1 MADTETKKKYKL
13 QQRLSATEFLT
24 LHPESDA
31 TVIEYDS
38 SKSGLTASNVQ
49 DAIDQIMASG
59 TGVTGVKGNA
69 ESTYRRRQVN
79 LTPANIGAQ
88 PSFTDGSATIATES
102 NNVVTIRQGVTQ
114 TGGKIANSTASNITL
129 GTAAKKTATTS
140 MSSTPSDSNILT
152 EKAVSTI
159 LGGYVTNVAYDS
171 TNKKITKTIGGTTS
185 DVVTASTL
193 KTAMAL
199 NNVTNNRQ
207 IKGLATGTT
216 NGHIVVFGSD
226 GYTVADGGKS
236 VSDIVAIAEGKT
248 STYVTNTTQMPSLN
262 VQTDSVTVT
271 SFKDKDGNA
280 VPLSAFSLGST
291 VLITNTNVPDR
302 WVSEITSTSITLSI
316 LETTKV
322 DVSGFV
328 EKTTTIAGIDLQDN
342 ITATELKS
350 ALGVSTLEG
359 YFKDG
364 VANNADKLDG
374 HDSSYFATATALGNK
389 QDKITSSNKLSADL
403 ISDGTTNKVF
413 TATEKTKLSGIAAGA
428 EVNVQ
433 SDWSVT
439 DSSSDAFI
447 KNKPTSMKN
456 PTSLSITVNGGTA
469 VTYDGSTQKSVTIDY
484 RGKADASKANYVS
497 ISSEN
502 KPGLYF
508 TANADKSVTLAQ
520 DSKYSSA
527 AGKIVRDE
535 ATAKAQTFR
544 TVAGLSDS
552 NNAKAVSFES
562 VAYPGQFITISAD
575 GYLELTDGSNAA
587 DATFLLSENTTKMP
601 TSTATPTPN
610 NNTQNNNAS
619 TANTTLK
626 KATITVKNG
635 KKKVSKVT
643 IKRKKKVTNIDK

>member
-38 SKSGLTASNVQ
+38 SKSGLDANNVQ
-49 DAIDQIMASG
+49 DAIDKIMASG

-69 ESTYRRRQVN
+69 ESTYRRGNVN

-102 NNVVTIRQGVTQ
+102 NNVVTIKAGVTQ
-114 TGGKIANSTASNITL
+114 SGGKIANSTGSNITL

-328 EKTTTIAGIDLQDN
+328 EKTTKIAGIDLQDD
-342 ITATELKS
+342 ITTTELKS

-359 YFKDG
+359 YFTDG
-364 VANNADKLDG
+364 VANNSDKLDG

-389 QDKITSSNKLSADL
+389 QDKITSTNKLSADL

-413 TATEKTKLSGIAAGA
+413 TDTEKTKLSGIAAGA

-433 SDWSVT
+433 SDWNVT
-439 DSSSDAFI
+439 DNTSDAFI

-469 VTYDGSTQKSVTIDY
+469 ITYDGSAQKSVTIDY
-484 RGKADASKANYVS
+484 RGKADASNISGGTYSAVAVNNQGIVTGGYNS
-497 ISSEN
+497 IEV
-502 KPGLYF
+502 G
-508 TANADKSVTLAQ
+508 TTVNADP
-520 DSKYSSA
+520 SSSLVV
-527 AGKIVRDE
+527 GGLFFRLLE
-535 ATAKAQTFR
+535 A
-544 TVAGLSDS
+544 
-552 NNAKAVSFES
+552 
-562 VAYPGQFITISAD
+562 
-575 GYLELTDGSNAA
+575 
-587 DATFLLSENTTKMP
+587 
-601 TSTATPTPN
+601 
-610 NNTQNNNAS
+610 
-619 TANTTLK
+619 
-626 KATITVKNG
+626 
-635 KKKVSKVT
+635 
-643 IKRKKKVTNIDK
+643 

>member
-69 ESTYRRRQVN
+69 ESAYRTGNVN

-102 NNVVTIRQGVTQ
+102 NNVVTIKAGVTQ
-114 TGGKIANSTASNITL
+114 SGGKIANSTGSNITL

-185 DVVTASTL
+185 DVVTAGTL

-262 VQTDSVTVT
+262 VQTDSVTIT

-302 WVSEITSTSITLSI
+302 WVSEITSTSITLST

-322 DVSGFV
+322 DISGFV

-342 ITATELKS
+342 ITTTELKS

-359 YFKDG
+359 YFTDG

-389 QDKITSSNKLSADL
+389 QDKITSTNKLSADL

-433 SDWSVT
+433 SDWNVT

-447 KNKPTSMKN
+447 KNKPTTMKN

-469 VTYDGSTQKSVTIDY
+469 ITYDGSAQKSVTIDY
-484 RGKADASKANYVS
+484 RGKADASNITKGTYSAVAVNTQGIVTGGYNS
-497 ISSEN
+497 IEV
-502 KPGLYF
+502 G
-508 TANADKSVTLAQ
+508 TTVNADP
-520 DSKYSSA
+520 SSSLVV
-527 AGKIVRDE
+527 GGLFFRLLE
-535 ATAKAQTFR
+535 A
-544 TVAGLSDS
+544 
-552 NNAKAVSFES
+552 
-562 VAYPGQFITISAD
+562 
-575 GYLELTDGSNAA
+575 
-587 DATFLLSENTTKMP
+587 
-601 TSTATPTPN
+601 
-610 NNTQNNNAS
+610 
-619 TANTTLK
+619 
-626 KATITVKNG
+626 
-635 KKKVSKVT
+635 
-643 IKRKKKVTNIDK
+643 

>member
-31 TVIEYDS
+31 TVIEYDNS
-38 SKSGLTASNVQ
+38 TSGLTASNVQ
-49 DAIDQIMASG
+49 EAIDQIMASG

-69 ESTYRRRQVN
+69 ESTYRTGQVN

-102 NNVVTIRQGVTQ
+102 NNVVTIKAGVTQ
-114 TGGKIANSTASNITL
+114 SGGKIANSTGSNITL

-193 KTAMAL
+193 KTAMEL

-207 IKGLATGTT
+207 IKGLASGTT

-302 WVSEITSTSITLSI
+302 WVSEITSTSITLST

-322 DVSGFV
+322 DISGFV

-342 ITATELKS
+342 ITTTELKS

-359 YFKDG
+359 YFTDG

-389 QDKITSSNKLSADL
+389 QDKITSTNKLSADL

-433 SDWSVT
+433 SDWNVT
-439 DSSSDAFI
+439 DNTSDAFI

-469 VTYDGSTQKSVTIDY
+469 VTYDGSAQKSVTIDY
-484 RGKADASKANYVS
+484 RGKADASNISGGTFSAVAVNNQGIVTGGYNS
-497 ISSEN
+497 IEV
-502 KPGLYF
+502 G
-508 TANADKSVTLAQ
+508 TTVNADPSTSLVVGGLFF
-520 DSKYSSA
+520 
-527 AGKIVRDE
+527 RLLE
-535 ATAKAQTFR
+535 A
-544 TVAGLSDS
+544 
-552 NNAKAVSFES
+552 
-562 VAYPGQFITISAD
+562 
-575 GYLELTDGSNAA
+575 
-587 DATFLLSENTTKMP
+587 
-601 TSTATPTPN
+601 
-610 NNTQNNNAS
+610 
-619 TANTTLK
+619 
-626 KATITVKNG
+626 
-635 KKKVSKVT
+635 
-643 IKRKKKVTNIDK
+643 

>member
-69 ESTYRRRQVN
+69 ESTYRTGNVN
-79 LTPANIGAQ
+79 LTPENIGAQ
-88 PSFTDGSATIATES
+88 KAFTDGSATIATES
-102 NNVVTIRQGVTQ
+102 NNVVTIKAGVTQ
-114 TGGKIANSTASNITL
+114 SGGKIANSTGSNITL

-328 EKTTTIAGIDLQDN
+328 EKTTKIAGIDLQDD
-342 ITATELKS
+342 ITTTELKS

-359 YFKDG
+359 YFTDG

-374 HDSSYFATATALGNK
+374 HDSSYFATATALNGK
-389 QDKITSSNKLSADL
+389 QDKITSTNKLSADL

-413 TATEKTKLSGIAAGA
+413 TATEKTKLSGIADGA

-447 KNKPTSMKN
+447 KNKPTTMKN

-469 VTYDGSTQKSVTIDY
+469 ITYDGSAQKSVTIDY
-484 RGKADASKANYVS
+484 RGKADASNITGGTYSAVKVNTQGIVTGGYNS
-497 ISSEN
+497 IEV
-502 KPGLYF
+502 G
-508 TANADKSVTLAQ
+508 TTVNADP
-520 DSKYSSA
+520 SSSLVV
-527 AGKIVRDE
+527 GGLFFRLLE
-535 ATAKAQTFR
+535 A
-544 TVAGLSDS
+544 
-552 NNAKAVSFES
+552 
-562 VAYPGQFITISAD
+562 
-575 GYLELTDGSNAA
+575 
-587 DATFLLSENTTKMP
+587 
-601 TSTATPTPN
+601 
-610 NNTQNNNAS
+610 
-619 TANTTLK
+619 
-626 KATITVKNG
+626 
-635 KKKVSKVT
+635 
-643 IKRKKKVTNIDK
+643 

>member
-69 ESTYRRRQVN
+69 ESEYRTGNVN
-79 LTPANIGAQ
+79 LTPENIGAQ
-88 PSFTDGSATIATES
+88 KAFTDGSATIATES
-102 NNVVTIRQGVTQ
+102 NNVVTIKAGVTQ
-114 TGGKIANSTASNITL
+114 SGGKIANSTGSNITL

-185 DVVTASTL
+185 DVVTAGTL

-262 VQTDSVTVT
+262 VQTDSVTIT

-302 WVSEITSTSITLSI
+302 WVSEITSTSITLST

-322 DVSGFV
+322 DISGFV

-342 ITATELKS
+342 ITTTELKS

-359 YFKDG
+359 YFTDG
-364 VANNADKLDG
+364 VANNSDKLDG
-374 HDSSYFATATALGNK
+374 HDSSYFATTTALGNK
-389 QDKITSSNKLSADL
+389 QDKITSTNKLSADL

-413 TATEKTKLSGIAAGA
+413 TSTEKTKLSGIAEGA

-433 SDWSVT
+433 SDWNVT

-447 KNKPTSMKN
+447 KNKPTTMKN

-469 VTYDGSTQKSVTIDY
+469 ITYDGSAQKSVTIDY
-484 RGKADASKANYVS
+484 RGKADASNIKGGTYSAVAVNNQGIVTGGYNS
-497 ISSEN
+497 IEV
-502 KPGLYF
+502 G
-508 TANADKSVTLAQ
+508 TTVNADPSTSLVVGGLFF
-520 DSKYSSA
+520 
-527 AGKIVRDE
+527 RLLE
-535 ATAKAQTFR
+535 A
-544 TVAGLSDS
+544 
-552 NNAKAVSFES
+552 
-562 VAYPGQFITISAD
+562 
-575 GYLELTDGSNAA
+575 
-587 DATFLLSENTTKMP
+587 
-601 TSTATPTPN
+601 
-610 NNTQNNNAS
+610 
-619 TANTTLK
+619 
-626 KATITVKNG
+626 
-635 KKKVSKVT
+635 
-643 IKRKKKVTNIDK
+643 

>member
-69 ESTYRRRQVN
+69 ESTYRTGNVN
-79 LTPANIGAQ
+79 LTPENIGAQ
-88 PSFTDGSATIATES
+88 KAFTDGSATIATES
-102 NNVVTIRQGVTQ
+102 NNIVTIKAGVTQ
-114 TGGKIANSTASNITL
+114 SGGKIANSTGSNITL

-140 MSSTPSDSNILT
+140 MSSTPSDSNVLT

-199 NNVTNNRQ
+199 NNVTNNKQ

-262 VQTDSVTVT
+262 VQTDSVTIT

-302 WVSEITSTSITLSI
+302 WVSEITSTSITLST

-322 DVSGFV
+322 DISGFV

-342 ITATELKS
+342 ITTTELKS

-359 YFKDG
+359 YFTDG

-389 QDKITSSNKLSADL
+389 QDKITSTNKLSADL

-433 SDWSVT
+433 SDWNVT

-447 KNKPTSMKN
+447 KNKPTTMKN

-469 VTYDGSTQKSVTIDY
+469 ITYDGSAQKSVTIDY
-484 RGKADASKANYVS
+484 RGKADASNISGGTYSAVAVNNQGIVTGGYNS
-497 ISSEN
+497 IEV
-502 KPGLYF
+502 G
-508 TANADKSVTLAQ
+508 TTVNADP
-520 DSKYSSA
+520 SSSLVV
-527 AGKIVRDE
+527 GGLFFRLLE
-535 ATAKAQTFR
+535 A
-544 TVAGLSDS
+544 
-552 NNAKAVSFES
+552 
-562 VAYPGQFITISAD
+562 
-575 GYLELTDGSNAA
+575 
-587 DATFLLSENTTKMP
+587 
-601 TSTATPTPN
+601 
-610 NNTQNNNAS
+610 
-619 TANTTLK
+619 
-626 KATITVKNG
+626 
-635 KKKVSKVT
+635 
-643 IKRKKKVTNIDK
+643 

>member
-69 ESTYRRRQVN
+69 ESAYRTGNVN

-102 NNVVTIRQGVTQ
+102 NNVVTIKAGVTQ
-114 TGGKIANSTASNITL
+114 SGGKIANSTGSNITL

-262 VQTDSVTVT
+262 VQTDSVTIT

-302 WVSEITSTSITLSI
+302 WVSEITSTSITLST

-322 DVSGFV
+322 DISGFV

-342 ITATELKS
+342 ITTTELKS

-359 YFKDG
+359 YFTDG

-389 QDKITSSNKLSADL
+389 QDKITSTNKLSADL

-433 SDWSVT
+433 SDWNVT

-447 KNKPTSMKN
+447 KNKPTTMKN

-469 VTYDGSTQKSVTIDY
+469 ITYDGSAQKSVTIDY
-484 RGKADASKANYVS
+484 RGKADASNITKGTYSAVAVNTQGIVTGGYNS
-497 ISSEN
+497 IEV
-502 KPGLYF
+502 G
-508 TANADKSVTLAQ
+508 TTVNADP
-520 DSKYSSA
+520 SSSLVV
-527 AGKIVRDE
+527 GGLFFRLLE
-535 ATAKAQTFR
+535 A
-544 TVAGLSDS
+544 
-552 NNAKAVSFES
+552 
-562 VAYPGQFITISAD
+562 
-575 GYLELTDGSNAA
+575 
-587 DATFLLSENTTKMP
+587 
-601 TSTATPTPN
+601 
-610 NNTQNNNAS
+610 
-619 TANTTLK
+619 
-626 KATITVKNG
+626 
-635 KKKVSKVT
+635 
-643 IKRKKKVTNIDK
+643 

>member
-69 ESTYRRRQVN
+69 ESAYRTGNVN
-79 LTPANIGAQ
+79 LTPENIGAQ
-88 PSFTDGSATIATES
+88 KAFTDGSAT
-102 NNVVTIRQGVTQ
+102 NNVVTIKAGVTQ
-114 TGGKIANSTASNITL
+114 SGGKIANSTGSNITL

-262 VQTDSVTVT
+262 VQTDSVTIT

-302 WVSEITSTSITLSI
+302 WVSEITSTSITLST

-322 DVSGFV
+322 DISGFV

-342 ITATELKS
+342 ITTTELKS

-359 YFKDG
+359 YFTDG

-389 QDKITSSNKLSADL
+389 QDKITSTNKLSADL

-433 SDWSVT
+433 SDWNVT

-447 KNKPTSMKN
+447 KNKPTTMKN

-469 VTYDGSTQKSVTIDY
+469 ITYDGSAQKSVTIDY
-484 RGKADASKANYVS
+484 RGKADASNITKGTYSAVAVNTQGIVTGGYNS
-497 ISSEN
+497 IEV
-502 KPGLYF
+502 G
-508 TANADKSVTLAQ
+508 TTVNADP
-520 DSKYSSA
+520 SSSLVV
-527 AGKIVRDE
+527 GGLFFRLLE
-535 ATAKAQTFR
+535 A
-544 TVAGLSDS
+544 
-552 NNAKAVSFES
+552 
-562 VAYPGQFITISAD
+562 
-575 GYLELTDGSNAA
+575 
-587 DATFLLSENTTKMP
+587 
-601 TSTATPTPN
+601 
-610 NNTQNNNAS
+610 
-619 TANTTLK
+619 
-626 KATITVKNG
+626 
-635 KKKVSKVT
+635 
-643 IKRKKKVTNIDK
+643 

>member
-31 TVIEYDS
+31 TVIEYDNS
-38 SKSGLTASNVQ
+38 TSGLAANNVQ

-69 ESTYRRRQVN
+69 ESTFRTGNVN

-88 PSFTDGSATIATES
+88 PKFNDGSATIASES
-102 NNVVTIRQGVTQ
+102 NNVVTIRQGVSQ
-114 TGGKIANSTASNITL
+114 TGGTIGNSTGSNITL

-140 MSSTPSDSNILT
+140 MSATPSDSNVLT

-171 TNKKITKTIGGTTS
+171 TNKKITKTVGGNVT

-193 KTAMAL
+193 KTDMAL

-207 IKGLATGTT
+207 IKGLASGTT
-216 NGHIVVFGSD
+216 SGHIVVFGSD

-248 STYVTNTTQMPSLN
+248 ATYITNTTQMPSLN

-271 SFKDKDGNA
+271 SFKDKDGTTI
-280 VPLSAFSLGST
+280 PISSFKLGDN
-291 VLITNTNVPDR
+291 VLITNTDVPDR
-302 WVSEITSTSITLSI
+302 WVSAITSSNITLSK

-322 DVSGFV
+322 DLSGYV

-342 ITATELKS
+342 ITSTELKT
-350 ALGVSTLEG
+350 ALGVDTLEG
-359 YFKDG
+359 YFTNG

-374 HDSSYFATATALGNK
+374 HDTNYFATASELDDK
-389 QDKITSSNKLSADL
+389 QDKITSTNKLSADL

-413 TATEKTKLSGIAAGA
+413 TSTEKTKLSGIASGA

-433 SDWSVT
+433 SDWNVT
-439 DSSSDAFI
+439 DNTSDAFI
-447 KNKPTSMKN
+447 KNKPTTMKN

-484 RGKADASKANYVS
+484 RGKADASS
-497 ISSEN
+497 ITS
-502 KPGLYF
+502 G
-508 TANADKSVTLAQ
+508 T
-520 DSKYSSA
+520 YSA
-527 AGKIVRDE
+527 
-535 ATAKAQTFR
+535 
-544 TVAGLSDS
+544 VA
-552 NNAKAVSFES
+552 V
-562 VAYPGQFITISAD
+562 
-575 GYLELTDGSNAA
+575 
-587 DATFLLSENTTKMP
+587 
-601 TSTATPTPN
+601 
-610 NNTQNNNAS
+610 NTQGIVTGGYNS
-619 TANTTLK
+619 
-626 KATITVKNG
+626 IEVGTVVDADPSSSLVVG
-635 KKKVSKVT
+635 GLFF
-643 IKRKKKVTNIDK
+643 RLLEA

>member
-69 ESTYRRRQVN
+69 ESAYRTGNVN
-79 LTPANIGAQ
+79 LTPENIGAQ
-88 PSFTDGSATIATES
+88 KAFTDGSATIATES
-102 NNVVTIRQGVTQ
+102 NNVVTIKAGVTQ
-114 TGGKIANSTASNITL
+114 SGGKIANSTGSNITL

-140 MSSTPSDSNILT
+140 MSSTPSDSNVLT

-159 LGGYVTNVAYDS
+159 LGGYITNVAYDS

-262 VQTDSVTVT
+262 VQTDSVTIT

-302 WVSEITSTSITLSI
+302 WVSEITSTSITLST

-322 DVSGFV
+322 DISGFV

-342 ITATELKS
+342 ITTTELKS

-359 YFKDG
+359 YFTNG
-364 VANNADKLDG
+364 VANDADKLDG

-389 QDKITSSNKLSADL
+389 QDKITSTNKLSADL

-433 SDWSVT
+433 SDWNVT

-447 KNKPTSMKN
+447 KNKPTTMKN

-469 VTYDGSTQKSVTIDY
+469 ITYDGSAQKSVTIDY
-484 RGKADASKANYVS
+484 RGKADASNITKGTYSAVAVNTQGIVTGGYNS
-497 ISSEN
+497 IEV
-502 KPGLYF
+502 G
-508 TANADKSVTLAQ
+508 TTVNADP
-520 DSKYSSA
+520 SSSLVV
-527 AGKIVRDE
+527 GGLFFRLLE
-535 ATAKAQTFR
+535 A
-544 TVAGLSDS
+544 
-552 NNAKAVSFES
+552 
-562 VAYPGQFITISAD
+562 
-575 GYLELTDGSNAA
+575 
-587 DATFLLSENTTKMP
+587 
-601 TSTATPTPN
+601 
-610 NNTQNNNAS
+610 
-619 TANTTLK
+619 
-626 KATITVKNG
+626 
-635 KKKVSKVT
+635 
-643 IKRKKKVTNIDK
+643 

>member
-69 ESTYRRRQVN
+69 ESAYRTGNVN
-79 LTPANIGAQ
+79 LTPENIGAQ
-88 PSFTDGSATIATES
+88 KAFTDGSATIANES
-102 NNVVTIRQGVTQ
+102 NNVVTIKAGVTQ
-114 TGGKIANSTASNITL
+114 SGGKIANSTGSNITL

-199 NNVTNNRQ
+199 NNVTNNKQ

-262 VQTDSVTVT
+262 VQTDSVTIT

-302 WVSEITSTSITLSI
+302 WVSEITSTSITLST

-322 DVSGFV
+322 DISGFV

-342 ITATELKS
+342 ITTTELKS

-359 YFKDG
+359 YFTDG

-389 QDKITSSNKLSADL
+389 QDKITSTNKLSADL

-433 SDWSVT
+433 SDWNVT

-447 KNKPTSMKN
+447 KNKPTTMKN

-469 VTYDGSTQKSVTIDY
+469 ITYDGSAQKSVTIDY
-484 RGKADASKANYVS
+484 RGKADASNITKGTYSAVAVNTQGIVTGGYNS
-497 ISSEN
+497 IEV
-502 KPGLYF
+502 G
-508 TANADKSVTLAQ
+508 TEVNADP
-520 DSKYSSA
+520 SSSLVV
-527 AGKIVRDE
+527 GGLFFRLLE
-535 ATAKAQTFR
+535 A
-544 TVAGLSDS
+544 
-552 NNAKAVSFES
+552 
-562 VAYPGQFITISAD
+562 
-575 GYLELTDGSNAA
+575 
-587 DATFLLSENTTKMP
+587 
-601 TSTATPTPN
+601 
-610 NNTQNNNAS
+610 
-619 TANTTLK
+619 
-626 KATITVKNG
+626 
-635 KKKVSKVT
+635 
-643 IKRKKKVTNIDK
+643 

>member
-69 ESTYRRRQVN
+69 ESAYRTGNVN
-79 LTPANIGAQ
+79 LTPENIGAQ
-88 PSFTDGSATIATES
+88 KAFTDGSATIATES
-102 NNVVTIRQGVTQ
+102 NNVVTIKAGVTQ
-114 TGGKIANSTASNITL
+114 SGGKIANSTGSNITL

-171 TNKKITKTIGGTTS
+171 TNKKITKTVGGTTS

-262 VQTDSVTVT
+262 VQTDSVTIT

-302 WVSEITSTSITLSI
+302 WVSEITSTSITLST

-322 DVSGFV
+322 DISGFV

-342 ITATELKS
+342 ITTTELKS

-359 YFKDG
+359 YFTDG

-389 QDKITSSNKLSADL
+389 QDKITSTNKLSADL

-433 SDWSVT
+433 SDWNVT

-447 KNKPTSMKN
+447 KNKPTTMKN

-469 VTYDGSTQKSVTIDY
+469 VTYDGSAQKSVTIDY
-484 RGKADASKANYVS
+484 RGKADASNITKGTYSAVAVNNQGIVTGGYNS
-497 ISSEN
+497 IEV
-502 KPGLYF
+502 G
-508 TANADKSVTLAQ
+508 TTVNADP
-520 DSKYSSA
+520 SSSLVV
-527 AGKIVRDE
+527 GGLFFRLLE
-535 ATAKAQTFR
+535 A
-544 TVAGLSDS
+544 
-552 NNAKAVSFES
+552 
-562 VAYPGQFITISAD
+562 
-575 GYLELTDGSNAA
+575 
-587 DATFLLSENTTKMP
+587 
-601 TSTATPTPN
+601 
-610 NNTQNNNAS
+610 
-619 TANTTLK
+619 
-626 KATITVKNG
+626 
-635 KKKVSKVT
+635 
-643 IKRKKKVTNIDK
+643 

>member
-69 ESTYRRRQVN
+69 ESTFRTGNVN
-79 LTPANIGAQ
+79 LTPENIGAQ
-88 PSFTDGSATIATES
+88 KAFTDGSATIATES
-102 NNVVTIRQGVTQ
+102 NNVVTIKSGVTQ
-114 TGGKIANSTASNITL
+114 SGGKIANSTGSNITL

-159 LGGYVTNVAYDS
+159 LGEYVTNVSYDS

-328 EKTTTIAGIDLQDN
+328 EKTTKIAGIDLQDD
-342 ITATELKS
+342 ITTTELKS

-359 YFKDG
+359 YFTDG

-374 HDSSYFATATALGNK
+374 HDSSYFATATALNGK
-389 QDKITSSNKLSADL
+389 QDKITSTNKLSADL

-433 SDWSVT
+433 SDWNVT
-439 DSSSDAFI
+439 DNTSDAFI

-469 VTYDGSTQKSVTIDY
+469 ITYDGSTQKSVTIDY
-484 RGKADASKANYVS
+484 RGKADASS
-497 ISSEN
+497 ITGGTYSAVKVNTQGIVTGGYNSIEV
-502 KPGLYF
+502 G
-508 TANADKSVTLAQ
+508 TTVNADP
-520 DSKYSSA
+520 SSSLVV
-527 AGKIVRDE
+527 GGLFFRLLE
-535 ATAKAQTFR
+535 A
-544 TVAGLSDS
+544 
-552 NNAKAVSFES
+552 
-562 VAYPGQFITISAD
+562 
-575 GYLELTDGSNAA
+575 
-587 DATFLLSENTTKMP
+587 
-601 TSTATPTPN
+601 
-610 NNTQNNNAS
+610 
-619 TANTTLK
+619 
-626 KATITVKNG
+626 
-635 KKKVSKVT
+635 
-643 IKRKKKVTNIDK
+643 